1 MKAADGM
8 SQQAG
13 PKLFFEFIAGNLC
26 LDFTNTVNNRA
37 GDQPEELL
45 IDYSRLLRWAEEAR
59 VITSKTAE
67 SLRIAGQESPGRARS
82 TLRDAIAL
90 RDALYDVFAAVARQ
104 RTAPETQLAV
114 LNTAVHDA
122 FEHAQIVY
130 GNRQFT
136 WEWVRAEHSLDSMLW
151 PVARAAM
158 DLLTSEELNYV
169 RLCAAESC
177 AWLFLDTTK
186 NHRRRWCEMKTCGNR
201 AKAKTYYERQKA
213 E

>member
-1 MKAADGM
+1 M
-8 SQQAG
+8 SQPVG
-13 PKLFFEFIAGNLC
+13 HKLLFEFIAGNPC
-26 LDFTNTVNNRA
+26 LDFANTVNNRA

-45 IDYSRLLRWAEEAR
+45 IDYSRLLRWGEEAR
-59 VITSKTAE
+59 VITNKTAE
-67 SLRIAGQESPGRARS
+67 CLRIAGQEGPGRARS
-82 TLRDAIAL
+82 TLRNAIAL

-130 GNRQFT
+130 GNRLFT
-136 WEWVRAEHSLDSMLW
+136 WEWVRPEHSLDSMLW

-158 DLLTSEELNYV
+158 DLLTSGELNYV

-201 AKAKTYYERQKA
+201 AKAKTYYERQKG

>member
-1 MKAADGM
+1 M

-13 PKLFFEFIAGNLC
+13 PKLFFEFIGGNPC
-26 LDFTNTVNNRA
+26 LDFANTVNHRT

-45 IDYSRLLRWAEEAR
+45 IDYSHLLRWGEEAR
-59 VITSKTAE
+59 VITNKTAE
-67 SLRIAGQESPGRARS
+67 GLRVAGQEAPGRARS
-82 TLRDAIAL
+82 TLRNAIAL

-104 RTAPETQLAV
+104 RTAPEAQLAV
-114 LNTAVHDA
+114 LNAAVHDA
-122 FEHAQIVY
+122 LHHNQIVY
-130 GNRQFT
+130 GNRRFS
-136 WEWVRAEHSLDSMLW
+136 WEWVRPEHSLDSMLW

-158 DLLTSEELNYV
+158 DLLTSGELSYV

-201 AKAKTYYERQKA
+201 AKAKTYYERQKG